1 VLLVLLFLAFLVLA
15 VVGFV
20 VSVDWAAFAAANR
33 PGTATALSII
43 ETIIFFIFISPFVL
57 AALAASSSTLRES
70 PLVRHH
76 LQSVTSIPRIRDDTE
91 QSLMKNS

>member
-1 VLLVLLFLAFLVLA
+1 LLLFLWVFFVLVA

-43 ETIIFFIFISPFVL
+43 KAIIFFIFISPFVL
-57 AALAASSSTLRES
+57 AALAASSSTLR
-70 PLVRHH
+70 
-76 LQSVTSIPRIRDDTE
+76 
-91 QSLMKNS
+91 

>member
-1 VLLVLLFLAFLVLA
+1 LAAAGAVVGAVVLLVLALFLWVFFVLVA

-43 ETIIFFIFISPFVL
+43 EAIIFFIFISPL
-57 AALAASSSTLRES
+57 C
-70 PLVRHH
+70 
-76 LQSVTSIPRIRDDTE
+76 
-91 QSLMKNS
+91 